1 MKPNFGKVSQRQEKA
16 LRDQLLAARELITH
30 GPEKGRS
37 LEGEVAAVVRA
48 MLPAE
53 YGVGTGFVAYHDE
66 DGPKLSS
73 QLDVII
79 FDAVKGN
86 PLARLATCEVY
97 PIESVFAYIEVKATL
112 KVAGRNV
119 AKPGPGTLQSCM
131 LQNNSLRK
139 MKTRMYWLPQSGSP
153 PRDMLVPYE
162 ALSLRGFVFA
172 FEAKGDVAN
181 DANHLAQ
188 KMSDAAKKYEA
199 HLHGVLILDQV
210 YLTTRA
216 IDVNTAQPADYYHVS
231 YTTQNAFAAFRLHFL
246 RALSTFS
253 RPPDGLIPAIDTYYE
268 QDRSWKKVSPT
279 TV

>member
-1 MKPNFGKVSQRQEKA
+1 MKPNFSKVSQRQEKA
-16 LRDQLLAARELITH
+16 LLDQLFAARDLITH

-53 YGVGTGFVAYHDE
+53 YGVGTGFVAYHGD

-73 QLDVII
+73 QLDIVI
-79 FDAVKGN
+79 FDAAKGG

-112 KVAGRNV
+112 RVAGRHV
-119 AKPGPGTLQSCM
+119 AKPGAGTLQSCM
-131 LQNNSLRK
+131 HQNNILRTI
-139 MKTRMYWLPQSGSP
+139 KTRMYWSPMSGSP
-153 PRDMLVPYE
+153 MMDTLLSYE
-162 ALSLRGFVFA
+162 TLSMRGFVFA
-172 FEAKGDVAN
+172 FEAKGDVAK
-181 DANHLAQ
+181 DSDQLAQ
-188 KMSDAAKKYEA
+188 KMSDAAQKYDA

-231 YTTQNAFAAFRLHFL
+231 YTMQNAFAAFRLHLL
-246 RALSTFS
+246 RALGTFS
-253 RPPDGLIPAIDTYYE
+253 RPPDGLIPAIDTYYD
-268 QDRSWKKVSPT
+268 QDRSWKKAAPSLA
-279 TV
+279 